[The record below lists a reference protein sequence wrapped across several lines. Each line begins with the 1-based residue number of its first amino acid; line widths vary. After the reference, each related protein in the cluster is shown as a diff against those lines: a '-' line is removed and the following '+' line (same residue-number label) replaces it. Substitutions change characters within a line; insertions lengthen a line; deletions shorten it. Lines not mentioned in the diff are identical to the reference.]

1 MLTVKPIEGRIV
13 MKKLYHDTV
22 GKLCRVSLLHRYR
35 ISIAVSDLRLYRGQP
50 EILEYL
56 SRHGDCS
63 QRELADNLGV
73 SPASI
78 ATSLKR
84 MDKENFIERTP
95 DENDRR
101 INRLRIT
108 EKGDKTRLEGR
119 KRCDK
124 VDKIMFSGFSDEEV
138 VAFSGM
144 LSRIAE
150 NLSADGVS
158 DRDIMDFINNN
169 DNGKGDDKNG

>member
-1 MLTVKPIEGRIV
+1 MDNLYRETV
-13 MKKLYHDTV
+13 H
-22 GKLCRVSLLHRYR
+22 KLCKVSLLHRYR
-35 ISIAVSDLRLYRGQP
+35 ISVALSGLKIYRGQP

-56 SRHGDCS
+56 SKHGDCS
-63 QRELADNLGV
+63 QKELADSLGV

-84 MDKENFIERTP
+84 MSKEEFIERTP

-108 EKGDKTRLEGR
+108 EKGRQTLLEGR

-124 VDKIMFSGFSDEEV
+124 VDKIMFSDFSDEEI
-138 VAFSGM
+138 ASFSAM
-144 LSRIAE
+144 LSRISD
-150 NLSADGVS
+150 NLSSDGISEKDV
-158 DRDIMDFINNN
+158 IDFIKNNRN
-169 DNGKGDDKNG
+169 GDDEND